1 MYPISNYPVMKQY
14 FYCDT
19 CKDDTEHEPIRPEKH
34 LYRCTECGTVSQH
47 IPEKE
52 IRVRAVISSGAT
64 SEVGSITLKE
74 SDVVEAGDEVIVDT
88 EEGFKLGEV
97 TSIELK
103 NGKRSEFGEAKDIE
117 TVWLRDVGEVE
128 VKMSLH
134 KGAITTPYKFVT
146 SGETEFTVNEQL
158 DIDGAVYRITRI
170 KLINGKLLKRHGAKA
185 KAKEIRRIY
194 AMFERKLRR

>member
-1 MYPISNYPVMKQY
+1 M
-14 FYCDT
+14 
-19 CKDDTEHEPIRPEKH
+19 
-34 LYRCTECGTVSQH
+34 
-47 IPEKE
+47 
-52 IRVRAVISSGAT
+52 
-64 SEVGSITLKE
+64 
-74 SDVVEAGDEVIVDT
+74 IVDT

-103 NGKRSEFGEAKDIE
+103 NGKRSELGEAKDIE

-134 KGAITTPYKFVT
+134 KGPVTTPYKFVT
-146 SGETEFTVNEQL
+146 SGETEFTVDEQL

-170 KLINGKLLKRHGAKA
+170 KLINGKLLKRPGTKA